1 MFDRLRAMLIKEFIQ
16 VFRDPRMR
24 IVLFVIP
31 ALQTVIFGYAVNM
44 DVKHIPTAILD
55 RDNSAE
61 SRDLVAVMSLV
72 YGESHMKDRR
82 KSLLF
87 TKTSESKGNVLICW
101 CMVK

>member
-31 ALQTVIFGYAVNM
+31 VLQTVIFGYAVNM
-44 DVKHIPTAILD
+44 DVKNIPTAILD

-61 SRDLVAVMSLV
+61 SRDLAAVMSSSGYFKTVARIDSYDEALALLDRGTVRVALV
-72 YGESHMKDRR
+72 ITH
-82 KSLLF
+82 
-87 TKTSESKGNVLICW
+87 
-101 CMVK
+101 